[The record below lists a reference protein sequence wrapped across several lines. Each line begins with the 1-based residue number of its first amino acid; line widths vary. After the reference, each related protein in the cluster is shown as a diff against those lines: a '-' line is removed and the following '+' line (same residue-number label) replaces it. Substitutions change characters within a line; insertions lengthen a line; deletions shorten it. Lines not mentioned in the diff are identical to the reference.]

1 MAKRDFYS
9 VLGVS
14 RQASPEEIKKAY
26 RKMAMKFHPDKNP
39 GDKGAEEKFK
49 EASEAYDVLSDPKK
63 KQMYD
68 QFGHAGFQGGGPGG
82 FEGFGGGFHPGGA
95 GGAGGFDP
103 RNPGPEAFQ
112 DMFSDFFG
120 EFFSGERTQPGAG
133 AGTGTGRRGG
143 GFRQEMRGA
152 DLRYTLTITLEE
164 AATGTE
170 KRIGFVR
177 QRAGKEDTAK
187 LSITV
192 PAGVK
197 AGQRLKLRGEGDA
210 PIAGQGKAGDLY
222 VIINFQDHIL
232 FKRKDNDVLMELPV
246 SFVDALLGTS
256 IEVPTLT
263 GKAMLNIPSGTHP
276 GQIFRL
282 KAKGFPDMGGYAPG
296 DMLVKIVV
304 DIPNTVSEEERQ
316 ALEKL
321 RKMSSH
327 SPLVNEFKD
336 KMKRLMAQRI

>member
-1 MAKRDFYS
+1 MAKKDFYS

-14 RQASPEEIKKAY
+14 RTASADEIKKAY
-26 RKMAMKFHPDKNP
+26 RKLAMKYHPDKNP
-39 GDKGAEEKFK
+39 GDKGAEERFK
-49 EASEAYDVLSDPKK
+49 EASEAYDVLSDAKK
-63 KQMYD
+63 KQVYD
-68 QFGHAGFQGGGPGG
+68 QFGHAGFQQGGPPPPGYG
-82 FEGFGGGFHPGGA
+82 GGGFA
-95 GGAGGFDP
+95 GGFQQGGFDP
-103 RNPGPEAFQ
+103 RGAGPEAFQ

-120 EFFSGERTQPGAG
+120 EFFSGDTQPGSPGG
-133 AGTGTGRRGG
+133 AQGRR

-152 DLRYTLTITLEE
+152 DLRYTLTISLEE

-170 KRIGFVR
+170 KRISFVR
-177 QRAGKEDTAK
+177 QRGGRDDSAK

-197 AGQRLKLRGEGDA
+197 AGQRLKLRGEGDGPA
-210 PIAGQGKAGDLY
+210 AGSGKPGDLY
-222 VIINFQDHIL
+222 VIIGFQDHLL

-263 GKAMLNIPSGTHP
+263 GKAALSIPSGTHP

-282 KAKGFPDMGGYAPG
+282 KGKGFPDIGGYAPG
-296 DMLVKIVV
+296 DMLIKVV
-304 DIPNTVSEEERQ
+304 IDVPNTVNEEERQ

-321 RKMSSH
+321 RKSSSN
-327 SPLVNEFKD
+327 SPLVTEFRD
-336 KMKRLMAQRI
+336 KMKRLLTQRS